1 VASAGTQ
8 PGTEGRM
15 DEMAQAA
22 KAAKPNIVA
31 RLTRYFNDVKAE
43 MKRVVWPNRPE
54 IVNMSL
60 VVIVTLIVM
69 VLYVGSLDFLSQN
82 AITLLAGI
90 GR

>member
-1 VASAGTQ
+1 
-8 PGTEGRM
+8 M

-22 KAAKPNIVA
+22 KAAKPNVFA

-54 IVNMSL
+54 IVNMSM
-60 VVIVTLIVM
+60 VVLVTLVIMVM
-69 VLYVGSLDFLSQN
+69 YVGLLDFLSQN
-82 AITLLAGI
+82 AIQLLAKI

>member
-1 VASAGTQ
+1 
-8 PGTEGRM
+8 M

-22 KAAKPNIVA
+22 KAAKPNVFA

-54 IVNMSL
+54 IVNMSM
-60 VVIVTLIVM
+60 VVLVTLVIMVM
-69 VLYVGSLDFLSQN
+69 YVGSLDFLSQN
-82 AITLLAGI
+82 AIQLLAKI

>member
-1 VASAGTQ
+1 
-8 PGTEGRM
+8 M

-22 KAAKPNIVA
+22 KAAKPNFFVRFIE
-31 RLTRYFNDVKAE
+31 RMTRYFNDVKAE

-60 VVIVTLIVM
+60 IVIVTLVVM